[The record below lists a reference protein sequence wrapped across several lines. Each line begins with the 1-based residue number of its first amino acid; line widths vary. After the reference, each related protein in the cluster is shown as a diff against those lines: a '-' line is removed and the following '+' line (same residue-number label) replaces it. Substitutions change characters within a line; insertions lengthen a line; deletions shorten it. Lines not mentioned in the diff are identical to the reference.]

1 MFNSISWQEF
11 LTTLAVA
18 AGSYYV
24 ITALLLFSGEIKSIF
39 TQKQSNAIDSEELE
53 DQNDSN
59 ESIDLMGKV
68 KYETLVNVPHE
79 NIVDTE
85 EVKTQPPREAEE
97 PIEAKVLSPEGLL
110 VGSVADLLEEIKI
123 ILNELTT
130 GSREEI
136 ISIFQSLLSRYPQL
150 VGTNYQ
156 EEISLF
162 LSDALATHTTH
173 GFKPNEIKKW
183 WKENESQNDNQ

>member
-1 MFNSISWQEF
+1 MFNSISWQDF
-11 LTTLAVA
+11 LTTLAIA

-39 TQKQSNAIDSEELE
+39 AQRQSKAIVAEELE

-59 ESIDLMGKV
+59 ESNDLMGKV

-79 NIVDTE
+79 KVVEPE
-85 EVKTQPPREAEE
+85 EIETQPPREAEE
-97 PIEAKVLSPEGLL
+97 AIEAKVLSPEALL

-130 GSREEI
+130 GNKDEI
-136 ISIFQSLLSRYPQL
+136 ALLFQSLLSRYPQL
-150 VGTNYQ
+150 IGTNYQ
-156 EEISLF
+156 EEINLF
-162 LSDALATHTTH
+162 LLDALATHSAY
-173 GFKPNEIKKW
+173 GFELNEIKSW
-183 WKENESQNDNQ
+183 WKQNENAE